1 VAICRTT
8 VCHLQLLRTLAS
20 LMPMSKT
27 CFAINRPTRRAM
39 VRRRSIIEKWTVHQ
53 KHRRPH
59 PHLQPKIGPSPP
71 LNFAFDL
78 VVILSTML
86 RRSQPRSP
94 PQKLLLI
101 PASLLRDFH
110 SCLTVRQRA
119 KARARSHPSP
129 DVHRPMVLSARLVP
143 PMPPMVVIPVVI
155 WLCSNTDQIYQP
167 LSSQTVL
174 VRLFDVIFWMTLVRH
189 S

>member
-1 VAICRTT
+1 MANCRTI
-8 VCHLQLLRTLAS
+8 VRHLQLLRTLAS
-20 LMPMSKT
+20 LMPMNKT
-27 CFAINRPTRRAM
+27 CSTINRLTQRAM
-39 VRRRSIIEKWTVHQ
+39 VTRRSIIEKWTVHQ

-59 PHLQPKIGPSPP
+59 LHLQPKIGPSLH

-94 PQKLLLI
+94 PQKLLM

-129 DVHRPMVLSARLVP
+129 DVHRPMILSARLEP
-143 PMPPMVVIPVVI
+143 PMQPMVVILVVFG
-155 WLCSNTDQIYQP
+155 C
-167 LSSQTVL
+167 VL
-174 VRLFDVIFWMTLVRH
+174 Y
-189 S
+189 